1 MSSHDGNDD
10 SGARE
15 PDGHVQTGGG
25 EVDPED
31 KATEVWAPVARNLF
45 KDELLAK
52 VMRNAGGPAISEANP
67 ALAPRPRKPAGAGAE
82 KTPPPVVVKAPPP
95 DPHETS
101 TSPGFEPAVEHSRPH
116 IRRIDPEEQ
125 PTVPVETEPEPEELP
140 TLPEEDQLDDPTLP
154 ESLIANQCISGE
166 LVARAS
172 SEPEEQDTEQTPV
185 MVDGMD
191 GQTINMSPDERAASI
206 AAAGGAGSE
215 VAFRKAQAEASRLL
229 SASVEINGEEGQA
242 ARRLA
247 AEARLRAMDD
257 TESTIIVET
266 PGYVKPVP
274 HECRICGHK
283 ITKPQR
289 RRLRGPVHSV
299 NGFRCEECY
308 NVFCAVHVERVSG
321 LWESLTRGARFR
333 CLLCMEDAKRGMA
346 KIG

>member
-15 PDGHVQTGGG
+15 PDGYVQTGGE

-52 VMRNAGGPAISEANP
+52 VMRNAGGPAASEADP
-67 ALAPRPRKPAGAGAE
+67 S
-82 KTPPPVVVKAPPP
+82 KAPPP
-95 DPHETS
+95 RRPSKKAKATPAPVVVQPPPADPHESS
-101 TSPGFEPAVEHSRPH
+101 TSPGFEPAVEHSRP
-116 IRRIDPEEQ
+116 RIKRIEPEDR
-125 PTVPVETEPEPEELP
+125 PTVPVEPEPEELP
-140 TLPEEDQLDDPTLP
+140 TLPEEEPLDDPTLP

-166 LVARAS
+166 LEARAS
-172 SEPEEQDTEQTPV
+172 TEPEEQDTEQTPV
-185 MVDGMD
+185 MVDGLE
-191 GQTINMSPDERAASI
+191 GQTIAMTPEERAASFGAT
-206 AAAGGAGSE
+206 AAE
-215 VAFRKAQAEASRLL
+215 DAFQEAQAEASRLL
-229 SASVEINGEEGQA
+229 NVSVEIAGEEGEA

-247 AEARLRAMDD
+247 AEARLKALED

-274 HECRICGHK
+274 HECRICGSK
-283 ITKPQR
+283 VTKPRR

-321 LWESLTRGARFR
+321 LWESLTKGARFR
-333 CLLCMEDAKRGMA
+333 CLLCMDEAKRGMA